1 MASRSLGTLTLDL
14 IARIGGFRQDMD
26 QASRSVTRTGAAADA
41 ASARVN
47 ALQGQFLSLSS
58 AAASLAGPLASAFSL
73 SAIYSASEA
82 YTKLTSRLKLVT
94 ESSAE
99 LATAQNAVFAI
110 AQSAY
115 QPLSSTAELYQ
126 RIATNQ
132 KELKLTGEG
141 VAGVVG
147 TISKTLAI
155 SGASAASA
163 DAALVQL
170 GQAFASGVLRG
181 EELNSVMEQAP
192 ALAQAIAAG
201 MGKTVGELR
210 ALGAEGKLTADAVV
224 KALQAQEKAVGDLF
238 SKTAVTIGN
247 SITATANSLTQ
258 FIGRMDQASGVSAA
272 ISANIVKVSKSIDGL
287 TKDFAATSKTF
298 EQVSS
303 AAETLAYIFGAK
315 LALSTG
321 QAVIS
326 FAAATKASIQQAGA
340 LVYSAAA
347 TWKSVE
353 ADAATARQM
362 LATTQARQTDA
373 KVLLERANLE
383 ILAAEQKVAADRLR
397 QQSEI
402 NNLKTVQTT
411 LAAERVLEEQRLAAQ
426 ISEEGRAAARNR
438 MALARLDEVAIIRQI
453 QAAEAGLAATSAA
466 TSADIQA
473 GYALRSAAAAGYAE
487 TTLAANAAVKA
498 SERAAAAASITTRS
512 VGALTTAGAGLMG
525 LLTGPVG
532 MIAMTALVAASFIDF
547 GGSADKASKS
557 LIDHNSTLDQSIQ
570 KYKELSAEQQRYQL
584 DSWGKGRKEA
594 LSAAAGDLNEYA
606 VKTRVTLNT
615 ITGDRAEYQK
625 QLSRMLD
632 EVKAGTRPLD
642 SVTEWAKESVQLHP
656 AVIKQLT
663 EISAGYSANSKE
675 AANYSAKLDGVDAS
689 TRAASASARGLADVQ
704 SQTGGQTKGQ
714 IADWEKYVAKLIE
727 TRDLFGANAEAQAAY
742 AADQMG
748 LTAQQREQAKVISQ
762 QKDVLEKYRDA
773 VKENDKVQQEA
784 LKKQLIGLYTAEQ
797 AAVDAAAAAKKA
809 HEDSAKAATDS
820 ATTQIDQMRRVI
832 EAASNIS
839 KNAAFLTGRN
849 ILLAPPPQADVTGRS
864 MVLPGVETPS
874 AGIDPRK
881 DAVTRANAAIARISE
896 TTDPNKGQK
905 KYQEDAAQKVLDQAR
920 QQYAVLKEQ
929 STLLDAQKGDVEKIG
944 AASRELIKWEQEL
957 SDLKSKKTLTS
968 EQKSL
973 LAKQESITADLK
985 RNAVLEKEIELRKI
999 ANEEEKKFASF
1010 QASVSENNLS
1020 ARAGFNQQL
1029 AGAGQGDKRRAQLQE
1044 MLAIEQ
1050 DFNKQQRELVLQRN
1064 SDDISQELYDK
1075 ETAKLSEA
1083 LAGRLVIQQDYYN
1096 QLDDAQS
1103 NWMDGV
1109 SSAWQNYVEAAQDYS
1124 SQAAEATASVLNG
1137 ATSSLS
1143 TFLSDVA
1150 SGAESAGDALG
1161 DLVANF
1167 AKSTLQA
1174 LSDMA
1179 AQWLIYQAVQLLV
1192 GKTTQASAVP
1202 TLVANA
1208 QATAFQAS
1216 LAAFASTAAI
1226 PIVGPAAAPGAAAAA
1241 AAATAPMVA
1250 GVASAAL
1257 AGMAHDGMGN
1267 IPKEGTWLLDGGERV
1282 VAPAQ
1287 NKDLTNFL
1295 ARQTAATDS
1304 VGEGA
1309 GGGGRGGITINAPVN
1324 VQAQPGTSDADAR
1337 RQGEMAGEGLTATIR
1352 RVLQGEMGQGGLLW
1366 RRV

>member
-14 IARIGGFRQDMD
+14 IARIGGFQQNMD
-26 QASRSVTRTGAAADA
+26 RASQSVTRTGAAADA
-41 ASARVN
+41 AAARVS
-47 ALQGQFLSLSS
+47 ALQSQFLSLSGAVS
-58 AAASLAGPLASAFSL
+58 SLAGPLAAAFSL

-224 KALQAQEKAVGDLF
+224 KALQAQEQAVSDLF

-247 SITATANSLTQ
+247 SITATGNSLTQ

-298 EQVSS
+298 EQISN
-303 AAETLAYIFGAK
+303 AAETLAYIIGTRLVFSA
-315 LALSTG
+315 G
-321 QAVIS
+321 QAAIG
-326 FAAATKASIQQAGA
+326 FAAATTASIKQAGA
-340 LVYSAAA
+340 LVYSTAA

-353 ADAATARQM
+353 ADAANARQA
-362 LATTQARQTDA
+362 LATAQARQVDA
-373 KVLLERANLE
+373 KALLERANLE
-383 ILAAEQKVAADRLR
+383 VLSAEQKVASDRVR

-402 NNLKTVQTT
+402 NNLKSVQAT

-426 ISEEGRAAARNR
+426 ISEQGRAAARNR

-453 QAAEAGLAATSAA
+453 QAAEAGLAATSTA

-498 SERAAAAASITTRS
+498 SERAAAAASITNRS
-512 VGALTTAGAGLMG
+512 VGAVATAGSG
-525 LLTGPVG
+525 LLGLLSGPVG
-532 MIAMTALVAASFIDF
+532 LIAMTALVAASFIDF
-547 GGSADKASKS
+547 GGSADTASKS
-557 LIDHNSTLDQSIQ
+557 LIDHNATLEQSIQ
-570 KYKELSAEQQRYQL
+570 KYKELSAAQQRYQV
-584 DSWGKGRKEA
+584 DDWEEGRKKA
-594 LSAAAGDLNEYA
+594 LDAAESSLNEYA
-606 VKTRVTLNT
+606 IKTRVTLNGMA
-615 ITGDRAEYQK
+615 GDRDEYQK
-625 QLSRMLD
+625 QFNRMLV
-632 EVKAGTRPLD
+632 EVREGNRSLD
-642 SVTEWAKESVQLHP
+642 SVTDWAKESIQLHP
-656 AVIKQLT
+656 AVVKQLT
-663 EISAGYSANSKE
+663 QLSAAYDNSSGTAAGYA
-675 AANYSAKLDGVDAS
+675 AKLDGVDAS
-689 TRAASASARGLADVQ
+689 SRAATASAKGLANAQ
-704 SQTGGQTKGQ
+704 ALTGGQTKGQ

-727 TRDLFGANAEAQAAY
+727 SRDLFGANAEAQAAY

-773 VKENDKVQQEA
+773 LKENDKVQQEA

-797 AAVDAAAAAKKA
+797 AAEDAAAAAKRA
-809 HEDSAKAATDS
+809 HDDSAKAATES
-820 ATTQIDQMRRVI
+820 ANTQISEMRRVI
-832 EAASNIS
+832 DAASNIS
-839 KNAAFLTGRN
+839 KNASFLTGRN
-849 ILLAPPPQADVTGRS
+849 PLLVAPEQTSVTGRS
-864 MVLPGVETPS
+864 MVLPGAETPT
-874 AGIDPRK
+874 AGVDPRK
-881 DAVTRANAAIARISE
+881 DALARAKAALARISE
-896 TTDPNKGQK
+896 TTDPNKSQK

-957 SDLKSKKTLTS
+957 SDLKSKKTLTA

-985 RNAVLEKEIELRKI
+985 RNAALEKEIQLRKI
-999 ANEEEKKFASF
+999 AVEETKKLAAF
-1010 QASVSENNLS
+1010 QASVSESNLS
-1020 ARAGFNQQL
+1020 VQEGFSQQL

-1064 SDDISQELYDK
+1064 SGDISQDLYNK
-1075 ETAKLSEA
+1075 ETATLSKA
-1083 LAGRLVIQQDYYN
+1083 LTDRLSIQRKHYI
-1096 QLDDAQS
+1096 QLDEAQS

-1109 SSAWQNYVEAAQDYS
+1109 SRAWQNYVDAAQDYS
-1124 SQAAEATASVLNG
+1124 SQAAEATGSVLSN
-1137 ATSSLS
+1137 ATSGLS

-1150 SGAESAGDALG
+1150 SGAETAGDALG

-1179 AQWLIYQAVQLLV
+1179 AQWLIYQGVQLLV
-1192 GKTTQASAVP
+1192 GKTTQASAIP
-1202 TLVANA
+1202 ALVANA

-1226 PIVGPAAAPGAAAAA
+1226 PIIGPAAAPAAAAAA

-1250 GVASAAL
+1250 GVASSAL

-1287 NKDLTNFL
+1287 NRDLTNFL
-1295 ARQTAATDS
+1295 ARQSAATES
-1304 VGEGA
+1304 VGEGNA
-1309 GGGGRGGITINAPVN
+1309 GGGRGGITVNAPVT
-1324 VQAQPGTSDADAR
+1324 VQGQPGMSDADAR
-1337 RQGEMAGEGLTATIR
+1337 RQGEMAGEGLVATIR
-1352 RVLQGEMGQGGLLW
+1352 RVIQGEMGQSGLLW

>member
-14 IARIGGFRQDMD
+14 IARIGGFQQGMD
-26 QASRSVTRTGAAADA
+26 RASRSVASTGAAADA
-41 ASARVN
+41 ASARVS
-47 ALQGQFLSLSS
+47 ALESQFLSLSGIAS
-58 AAASLAGPLASAFSL
+58 SLAGPLASAFSL

-82 YTKLTSRLKLVT
+82 YTTLTSRLKLVT
-94 ESSAE
+94 ESSSE
-99 LATAQNAVFAI
+99 LATAQNAVFSI

-115 QPLSSTAELYQ
+115 QPLSATAELYQ

-163 DAALVQL
+163 NAALVQL

-210 ALGAEGKLTADAVV
+210 ALGAEGKLTADSVV
-224 KALQAQEKAVGDLF
+224 KALQAQEKAVEDLF
-238 SKTAVTIGN
+238 NKTAVTIGN
-247 SITATANSLTQ
+247 SITATGNSLTQ
-258 FIGRMDQASGVSAA
+258 LIGRMDQASGASAA

-298 EQVSS
+298 EQVSN
-303 AAETLAYIFGAK
+303 AAETLAYIIGAR

-321 QAVIS
+321 QAVIG

-353 ADAATARQM
+353 ADAATARQT
-362 LATTQARQTDA
+362 LATTQARQADA

-383 ILAAEQKVAADRLR
+383 VLAAEQKVASDRVR
-397 QQSEI
+397 QQSDI
-402 NNLKTVQTT
+402 NNLKTIQTM
-411 LAAERVLEEQRLAAQ
+411 LAAERVLEEQRLASQ
-426 ISEEGRAAARNR
+426 ISEQGRAAARNR
-438 MALARLDEVAIIRQI
+438 MALARLDEVAIIRQV

-498 SERAAAAASITTRS
+498 SERASAAATLASRS
-512 VGALTTAGAGLMG
+512 VGAVTVAGTGLLG

-557 LIDHNSTLDQSIQ
+557 LIDHNSTVEQAIQ
-570 KYKELSAEQQRYQL
+570 KYKELGAEQRRYQV
-584 DSWGKGRKEA
+584 DNWEEGRKEA
-594 LSAAAGDLNEYA
+594 LSAAASDLNAYA
-606 VKTRVTLNT
+606 IKTRTTLNVM
-615 ITGDRAEYQK
+615 TGDRDEYQK
-625 QLSRMLD
+625 QFARMLD
-632 EVKAGTRPLD
+632 EVKAGTRSLD
-642 SVTEWAKESVQLHP
+642 SVTDWAKESIQLHP
-656 AVIKQLT
+656 TVVKQLT
-663 EISAGYSANSKE
+663 QISTAYVANSKE
-675 AANYSAKLDGVDAS
+675 AADYAAKLDGVDAS
-689 TRAASASARGLADVQ
+689 SRAAAASAKGLADVQ
-704 SQTGGQTKGQ
+704 ALTGGQTKGQ

-727 TRDLFGANAEAQAAY
+727 SRDLFGANAEAQAAY
-742 AADQMG
+742 AAGQMG

-773 VKENDKVQQEA
+773 LKENDKVQQEA
-784 LKKQLIGLYTAEQ
+784 LKKQLVGLYTAEQ
-797 AAVDAAAAAKKA
+797 AAEDAAAAAKKA
-809 HEDSAKAATDS
+809 HADSAKAATES
-820 ATTQIDQMRRVI
+820 ATTQIDEMRRVI
-832 EAASNIS
+832 NAASNIS
-839 KNAAFLTGRN
+839 RNASFLTGRN
-849 ILLAPPPQADVTGRS
+849 ILLTQPQQAEVTGRS
-864 MVLPGVETPS
+864 MVLPGAETPS
-874 AGIDPRK
+874 AGVDPRR
-881 DAVTRANAAIARISE
+881 DALARANAAIAQISE
-896 TTDPNKGQK
+896 STDPNKSQK
-905 KYQEDAAQKVLDQAR
+905 KYQEDGAQKVLDQAR

-929 STLLDAQKGDVEKIG
+929 SALLDAQKGDIEKIG

-957 SDLKSKKTLTS
+957 SDIKSKKTLTA

-973 LAKQESITADLK
+973 LAKQDSITADLK
-985 RNAVLEKEIELRKI
+985 RNASLEKEIELRKI

-1010 QASVSENNLS
+1010 QASVSESNIS
-1020 ARAGFNQQL
+1020 VKAGFDQQL

-1064 SDDISQELYDK
+1064 SDDISQGLYDK
-1075 ETAKLSEA
+1075 ETARLSEA
-1083 LAGRLVIQQDYYN
+1083 LAERLVIQQDYYN
-1096 QLDDAQS
+1096 QLDEAQS

-1109 SSAWQNYVEAAQDYS
+1109 SSAWQNYVDAATDYS
-1124 SQAAEATASVLNG
+1124 AMAADATSSVLNS
-1137 ATSSLS
+1137 ATSGLS
-1143 TFLSDVA
+1143 NFLSDVA
-1150 SGAESAGDALG
+1150 SGAETVGDALG
-1161 DLVANF
+1161 DLVSNF

-1179 AQWLIYQAVQLLV
+1179 AQWLVYQAVQMLV

-1226 PIVGPAAAPGAAAAA
+1226 PIVGPAAAPAAAAAA

-1295 ARQTAATDS
+1295 ARQSAATES
-1304 VGEGA
+1304 VGSERA
-1309 GGGGRGGITINAPVN
+1309 GGGGGIHISAPVT
-1324 VQAQPGTSDADAR
+1324 VQAQPGMSGDDAR
-1337 RQGEMAGEGLTATIR
+1337 KQGEAAGQGLAAEIR

>member
-14 IARIGGFRQDMD
+14 IARIGGFQQNMD
-26 QASRSVTRTGAAADA
+26 RASQSVTRTGAAADA
-41 ASARVN
+41 ASARVS
-47 ALQGQFLSLSS
+47 ALQGQFVSLSG

-73 SAIYSASEA
+73 GAIYSASEA
-82 YTKLTSRLKLVT
+82 YTQLTSRLKLVT

-99 LATAQNAVFAI
+99 LATAQNAVFSI

-115 QPLSSTAELYQ
+115 QPLNATAELYQ

-132 KELKLTGEG
+132 RELKLTGEG

-155 SGASAASA
+155 SGASASSA
-163 DAALVQL
+163 NAALVQL

-210 ALGAEGKLTADAVV
+210 ALGAEGKLTADSVV
-224 KALQAQEKAVGDLF
+224 KALQAQEGAVSSLF
-238 SKTAVTIGN
+238 GKTAVTIGN
-247 SITATANSLTQ
+247 SITATGNSLTQ
-258 FIGRMDQASGVSAA
+258 FIGRMDQASGISAA

-303 AAETLAYIFGAK
+303 AAETLAYIIGSR
-315 LALSTG
+315 LALSAG
-321 QAVIS
+321 QAAIG

-340 LVYSAAA
+340 LAYSAAA

-353 ADAATARQM
+353 ADAATARQT
-362 LATTQARQTDA
+362 LATTQARQIDA
-373 KVLLERANLE
+373 KALLERANLE
-383 ILAAEQKVAADRLR
+383 ILSAEQKVAADRLR

-402 NNLKTVQTT
+402 NNLKSVQAT

-426 ISEEGRAAARNR
+426 ITEQGRAAARNR
-438 MALARLDEVAIIRQI
+438 MALARLDEVAIIKQI
-453 QAAEAGLAATSAA
+453 QAAEVGLAATNAA
-466 TSADIQA
+466 TSAEIQA

-487 TTLAANAAVKA
+487 TTLAAAAAVKA
-498 SERAAAAASITTRS
+498 AERATAAATVTSRS
-512 VGALTTAGAGLMG
+512 VGALTTAGAGLIG

-557 LIDHNSTLDQSIQ
+557 LIDHNATLDQSIQ
-570 KYKELSAEQQRYQL
+570 KYKELSVEQQRYQV
-584 DSWGKGRKEA
+584 DSWEKGRKEA
-594 LSAAAGDLNEYA
+594 LDAAAGDLNEYA
-606 VKTRVTLNT
+606 IKTRTTLN
-615 ITGDRAEYQK
+615 GLAEGRSEYQK
-625 QLSRMLD
+625 QLNRMLD
-632 EVKAGTRPLD
+632 EVGAGTRSLD

-663 EISAGYSANSKE
+663 EISAGYSASSKE
-675 AANYSAKLDGVDAS
+675 AESYSTKLDGVNAS
-689 TRAASASARGLADVQ
+689 SRAATASAKGLADVQ
-704 SQTGGQTKGQ
+704 SMAGGQTKGQ

-727 TRDLFGANAEAQAAY
+727 TRDLFGANAEAQAAF

-748 LTAQQREQAKVISQ
+748 LTDQQREQARVISR

-773 VKENDKVQQEA
+773 VKENDTVQQQA
-784 LKKQLIGLYTAEQ
+784 LKSQMIGLYTAEQ
-797 AAVDAAAAAKKA
+797 AAIDAAAAAKKA
-809 HEDSAKAATDS
+809 HDDSAKAATQS
-820 ATTQIDQMRRVI
+820 ANTQIDAMRRVI
-832 EAASNIS
+832 EAASNVS
-839 KNAAFLTGRN
+839 GNASFLSGRN
-849 ILLAPPPQADVTGRS
+849 MLLAPPQQTDITGRG
-864 MVLPGVETPS
+864 MVLSGVQTPRT
-874 AGIDPRK
+874 GVDPRQ
-881 DAVTRANAAIARISE
+881 DAVARANAALDRIRE
-896 TTDPNKGQK
+896 TTDPNKGQN
-905 KYQEDAAQKVLDQAR
+905 KYREDAAQKVLDQAG

-957 SDLKSKKTLTS
+957 SDIKSKKTLTA

-973 LAKQESITADLK
+973 LAKQESITADLR
-985 RNAVLEKEIELRKI
+985 RNAALEKEIELRKI
-999 ANEEEKKFASF
+999 ATEETKKLAAY
-1010 QASVSENNLS
+1010 QASISESNLS
-1020 ARAGFNQQL
+1020 IKAGFEQQL
-1029 AGAGQGDKRRAQLQE
+1029 AGGGQGDKRRAQLQE
-1044 MLAIEQ
+1044 MLSIEQ
-1050 DFNKQQRELVLQRN
+1050 DFNKQQRELALQRT
-1064 SDDISQELYDK
+1064 SGDISQGLYDK
-1075 ETAKLSEA
+1075 ETETLREA
-1083 LAGRLVIQQDYYN
+1083 LASRLVIQQDHYN
-1096 QLDDAQS
+1096 QLDEDQS
-1103 NWMDGV
+1103 KWMDGV
-1109 SSAWQNYVEAAQDYS
+1109 SRAWQNYVDVARDYTS
-1124 SQAAEATASVLNG
+1124 LAAEATSSVLSG

-1150 SGAESAGDALG
+1150 SGAETASDALG

-1179 AQWLIYQAVQLLV
+1179 AQWLIYQGVQLLV
-1192 GKTTQASAVP
+1192 GKTTQASAIP
-1202 TLVANA
+1202 ALVANA

-1226 PIVGPAAAPGAAAAA
+1226 PIVGPAAAPAAAAAA

-1250 GVASAAL
+1250 GVANAAL

-1295 ARQTAATDS
+1295 ARQTAATES
-1304 VGEGA
+1304 V
-1309 GGGGRGGITINAPVN
+1309 GGGGGATSVAIPINIT
-1324 VQAQPGTSDADAR
+1324 VQAQAGATKADAQLTGDTVASIVEEKV
-1337 RQGEMAGEGLTATIR
+1337 RQGIQR
-1352 RVLQGEMGQGGLLW
+1352 EMGQGGLLW

>member
-1 MASRSLGTLTLDL
+1 M
-14 IARIGGFRQDMD
+14 
-26 QASRSVTRTGAAADA
+26 
-41 ASARVN
+41 
-47 ALQGQFLSLSS
+47 
-58 AAASLAGPLASAFSL
+58 

-99 LATAQNAVFAI
+99 LATAQSAVFAI

-210 ALGAEGKLTADAVV
+210 SLGAEGKLTADAVV
-224 KALQAQEKAVGDLF
+224 KALQAQEQAVSDLF

-247 SITATANSLTQ
+247 SITATGNSLTQ

-298 EQVSS
+298 EQISN
-303 AAETLAYIFGAK
+303 AAETLAYIIGTRLVFSA
-315 LALSTG
+315 G
-321 QAVIS
+321 QAAIG
-326 FAAATKASIQQAGA
+326 FAAATTASIKQAGA

-353 ADAATARQM
+353 ADAANARQA
-362 LATTQARQTDA
+362 LATAQARQVDA
-373 KVLLERANLE
+373 KALLERANLE
-383 ILAAEQKVAADRLR
+383 VLSAEQKVASDRVR

-402 NNLKTVQTT
+402 NNLKSVQAT

-426 ISEEGRAAARNR
+426 ISEQGRAAARNR

-453 QAAEAGLAATSAA
+453 QAAEAGLAATSTA
-466 TSADIQA
+466 TSAEIQA

-498 SERAAAAASITTRS
+498 SERAAAAASITNRS
-512 VGALTTAGAGLMG
+512 VGAVATAGSG
-525 LLTGPVG
+525 LLGLLSGPVG
-532 MIAMTALVAASFIDF
+532 LIAMTALVAASFIDF
-547 GGSADKASKS
+547 GGSADTASKS
-557 LIDHNSTLDQSIQ
+557 LIDHNATLEQSIQ
-570 KYKELSAEQQRYQL
+570 KYKELSAAQQRYQV
-584 DSWGKGRKEA
+584 DDWEEGRKKA
-594 LSAAAGDLNEYA
+594 LDAAESSLNEYA
-606 VKTRVTLNT
+606 IKTRVTLNGMA
-615 ITGDRAEYQK
+615 GDRDEYQK
-625 QLSRMLD
+625 QFNRMLV
-632 EVKAGTRPLD
+632 EVREGNRSLD
-642 SVTEWAKESVQLHP
+642 SVTDWAKESIQLHP
-656 AVIKQLT
+656 AVVKQLT
-663 EISAGYSANSKE
+663 QLSAAYDNSSGTAAGYA
-675 AANYSAKLDGVDAS
+675 AKLEGVDAS
-689 TRAASASARGLADVQ
+689 SRAATASAKGLANAQ
-704 SQTGGQTKGQ
+704 ALTGGQTKGQ
-714 IADWEKYVAKLIE
+714 IADWEKYLAKLIE
-727 TRDLFGANAEAQAAY
+727 SRDLFGANAEAQAAY

-748 LTAQQREQAKVISQ
+748 LTAQQREQGKVISQ

-773 VKENDKVQQEA
+773 LKENDKVQQEA

-797 AAVDAAAAAKKA
+797 AAEDAAAAAKRA
-809 HEDSAKAATDS
+809 HDDSAKAATES
-820 ATTQIDQMRRVI
+820 ANTQISEMRRVI
-832 EAASNIS
+832 DAASNIS
-839 KNAAFLTGRN
+839 KSASFLTGRN
-849 ILLAPPPQADVTGRS
+849 PLLTAPEQTSVTGRS
-864 MVLPGVETPS
+864 MVLPGAETPT
-874 AGIDPRK
+874 AGVDPRK
-881 DAVTRANAAIARISE
+881 DALARANAALARISE
-896 TTDPNKGQK
+896 TTDPNKSQK

-929 STLLDAQKGDVEKIG
+929 SNLLDAQKGDVEKIG

-957 SDLKSKKTLTS
+957 SDLKSKKTLTA

-985 RNAVLEKEIELRKI
+985 RNSVLEKEIELRKI
-999 ANEEEKKFASF
+999 ATEDAKKFAALSF
-1010 QASVSENNLS
+1010 NLDESNRSVKD
-1020 ARAGFNQQL
+1020 GFDQEL
-1029 AGAGQGDKRRAQLQE
+1029 AGAGKSDRYKSRLKE
-1044 MLAIEQ
+1044 MLSIDQ
-1050 DFNKQQRELVLQRN
+1050 DFNKQRREMYKQYEDAVL
-1064 SDDISQELYDK
+1064 
-1075 ETAKLSEA
+1075 AKDPNAEQNYNKGTDLLDEA
-1083 LAGRLVIQQDYYN
+1083 LAKRLVIQQDYYN

-1109 SSAWQNYVEAAQDYS
+1109 SDAWQNYVDAAQDYS
-1124 SQAAEATASVLNG
+1124 SQAAEATASVLDG

-1150 SGAESAGDALG
+1150 SGAESVGDALG
-1161 DLVANF
+1161 DMLGNF

-1179 AQWLIYQAVQLLV
+1179 AQWLVYQGVQLLV
-1192 GKTTQASAVP
+1192 GKTTQSASIAGMVG
-1202 TLVANA
+1202 NA
-1208 QATAFQAS
+1208 QAASFQAQ
-1216 LAAFASTAAI
+1216 LNAYASTAGI
-1226 PIVGPAAAPGAAAAA
+1226 PLIGPELAPAAALAA

-1250 GVASAAL
+1250 GVSSAAL
-1257 AGMAHDGMGN
+1257 TGMAHDGMGN

-1295 ARQTAATDS
+1295 ARQSAATES
-1304 VGEGA
+1304 V
-1309 GGGGRGGITINAPVN
+1309 GGGGTTSVAIPINITVE
-1324 VQAQPGTSDADAR
+1324 AQPGATRADAQLTGDTVATIVEEKV
-1337 RQGEMAGEGLTATIR
+1337 RQGIQR
-1352 RVLQGEMGQGGLLW
+1352 EMGQGGLLW